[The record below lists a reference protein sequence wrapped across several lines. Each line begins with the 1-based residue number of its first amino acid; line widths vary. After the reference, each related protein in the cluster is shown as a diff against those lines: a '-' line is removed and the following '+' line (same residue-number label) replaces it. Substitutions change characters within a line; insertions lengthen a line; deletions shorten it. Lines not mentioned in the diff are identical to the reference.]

1 MNCSGVC
8 VVSVDVKHHNN
19 ELMSCGAAQYLYK
32 GFVVDVSVFLFSVL
46 NRNLNSK
53 KIVAVPN
60 VLLFRNK
67 S

>member
-1 MNCSGVC
+1 M
-8 VVSVDVKHHNN
+8 VSVDVKHHNN
-19 ELMSCGAAQYLYK
+19 ELMSYGASQNLHK
-32 GFVVDVSVFLFSVL
+32 GFLVDVAVFLFSVL
-46 NRNLNSK
+46 NRSLNSE